1 MPKGKNV
8 FTKAGKFLTEKQ
20 LSFLEGFYHYNY
32 LKVNF

>member
-20 LSFLEGFYHYNY
+20 LSFLEGFYHCNY